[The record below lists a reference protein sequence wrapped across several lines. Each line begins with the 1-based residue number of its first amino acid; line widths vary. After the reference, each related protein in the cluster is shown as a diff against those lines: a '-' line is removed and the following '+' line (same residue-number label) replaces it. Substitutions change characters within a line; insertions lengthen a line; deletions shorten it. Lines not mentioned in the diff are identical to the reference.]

1 MAHHTT
7 GGKILKAKFVQRRV
21 LGLKLLRRSGFVQQ
35 REDLVGA
42 GDAPGRFFG
51 IEYASV
57 EQNFKVPLVSLGKED
72 VSPCFGA

>member
-7 GGKILKAKFVQRRV
+7 GGKILKVKFVQRRV

-35 REDLVGA
+35 CEDLVVA
-42 GDAPGRFFG
+42 GDAPGGFFG

-57 EQNFKVPLVSLGKED
+57 EQNFKVPLASLGQRY